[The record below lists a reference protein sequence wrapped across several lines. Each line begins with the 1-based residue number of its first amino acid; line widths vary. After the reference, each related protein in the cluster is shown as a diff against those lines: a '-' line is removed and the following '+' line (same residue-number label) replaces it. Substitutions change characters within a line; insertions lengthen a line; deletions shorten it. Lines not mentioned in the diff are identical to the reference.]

1 MTSSDAAT
9 PPGGAPSGTPVGMGE
24 IAVAR
29 DGGVF
34 RTVLGSCVGLVLH
47 DRRRRIGGLAHVV
60 LPDSHGRGQPAGKYA
75 DTAVPEMLRQ
85 LRALADGEPL
95 RLTARLAGGAKMLPF
110 QMGPT
115 IGDHNVQAI
124 ERLLAAEGIVIVA
137 RCCGGERG
145 RRMRLDVA
153 SGSVTIETVG
163 GEDRVNL

>member
-1 MTSSDAAT
+1 MTSSESAT
-9 PPGGAPSGTPVGMGE
+9 TPGGVPPATPVGMGE

-29 DGGVF
+29 DNGVF

-47 DRRRRIGGLAHVV
+47 DRRRRIGGLAHIV
-60 LPDSHGRGQPAGKYA
+60 LPDSHGRGCPAGKYA

-110 QMGPT
+110 QTGLT

-124 ERLLAAEGIVIVA
+124 ERLLAVEGIVIVA

-145 RRMRLDVA
+145 RRLRLDVS

-163 GEDRVNL
+163 GEERVIL